1 MTEKETGTELRE
13 SEAPADP
20 KELERQRT
28 FWRKALECLLF
39 VAPRPL
45 SLDELG
51 HLLEAPL
58 DEVLMLLNE
67 LAVDYERR
75 SGLAIVEVAGGW
87 RMVTRPEFAPIIAR
101 LNPPQ
106 RMRLSRGSLEVLA
119 IIAYHQPITRP
130 EIEQIRGIDSSAAL
144 QSLLEH
150 GLIQVVGHKEAPGRP
165 RLYGTTQKFLE
176 LFGLRRLEDLPPLR
190 EWQEKAAELLNE
202 GRGASSQWQ
211 TARSSPVAIIAANLP
226 MRGGKG

>member
-1 MTEKETGTELRE
+1 MPANFASHAPRPPSRETDTEGQE
-13 SEAPADP
+13 
-20 KELERQRT
+20 ERRT

-39 VAPRPL
+39 VATRPL
-45 SLDELG
+45 PLDELAR
-51 HLLEAPL
+51 LLDAPL

-87 RMVTRPEFAPIIAR
+87 RMVTRPEFAPVIAR

-130 EIEQIRGIDSSAAL
+130 EIEQMRGVDSSGAL

-150 GLIQVVGHKEAPGRP
+150 GLIQIVGHKEAPGRP
-165 RLYGTTQKFLE
+165 RLFATTQKFLE
-176 LFGLRRLEDLPPLR
+176 LFGLRSLDDLPPLR

-202 GRGASSQWQ
+202 ERGAS
-211 TARSSPVAIIAANLP
+211 
-226 MRGGKG
+226 GE